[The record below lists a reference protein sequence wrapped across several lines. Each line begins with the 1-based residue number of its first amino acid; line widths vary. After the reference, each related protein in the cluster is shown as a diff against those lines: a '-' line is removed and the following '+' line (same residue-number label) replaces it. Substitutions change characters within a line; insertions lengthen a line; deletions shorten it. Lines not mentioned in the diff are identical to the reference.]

1 MAFSSS
7 ENTARFASR
16 VDSVLR
22 FLLCR
27 GGDERREGRNGQR
40 LSLCATRETRRG
52 RCVGG
57 ARRVRRP
64 NFSETTRLVVRFRDR
79 GGGSAARTAG
89 DASRATRTRWT
100 RWTRYAETH
109 RLVVSHGRCRSEQLV
124 RPTRRGDE
132 WGKPRP
138 RRGLLPPRLDSQIR
152 CAQIDFGKFRDRR
165 RIRQLWFVHIKAD

>member
-27 GGDERREGRNGQR
+27 GGDGGGRGGTVR
-40 LSLCATRETRRG
+40 GCPGATRETRRG
-52 RCVGG
+52 RSGRSA
-57 ARRVRRP
+57 ARPRP
-64 NFSETTRLVVRFRDR
+64 NFSETTRASCCSLRRSGRRKR
-79 GGGSAARTAG
+79 GQHRGRRESS
-89 DASRATRTRWT
+89 DASRRT

-109 RLVVSHGRCRSEQLV
+109 RLVVSHGRCRYEQLV

-152 CAQIDFGKFRDRR
+152 CCIDFRKFRDRR
-165 RIRQLWFVHIKAD
+165 RIRELWFVHVKS